1 VDLLFL
7 ITYAAFWFLFG
18 LRLGIYLVPWFVD
31 RWRG

>member
-7 ITYAAFWFLFG
+7 ISYAAFWFLTG
-18 LRLGIYLVPWFVD
+18 MLLGAYVVPWLVD